1 MQRMISG
8 KKRANFEATVNAILA
23 AGATA
28 VAGTSTMSMT
38 SHRKRDGEAYL
49 QSRYSIILDGDQ
61 SCFSELDDVMEG

>member
-8 KKRANFEATVNAILA
+8 KKRATFEATVNAILA

-28 VAGTSTMSMT
+28 VPGTSTMSMA

-49 QSRYSIILDGDQ
+49 QSRYSIVLDGAVE
-61 SCFSELDDVMEG
+61 CFAELDDVLEG